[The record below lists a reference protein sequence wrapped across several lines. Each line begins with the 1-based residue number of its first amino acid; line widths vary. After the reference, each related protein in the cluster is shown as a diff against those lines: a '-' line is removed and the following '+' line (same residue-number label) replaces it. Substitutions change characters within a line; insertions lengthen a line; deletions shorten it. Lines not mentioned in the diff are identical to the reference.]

1 MSNKTASEFRVCK
14 SSFSFRQTLFIHSF
28 IHPRETPHIHIGSNK
43 ELCDSEKGTLS
54 NLLQIRPPH
63 LRRIIFPITTLV
75 STKSNIHDDCQIT
88 ENEPRTNLT
97 SQSNVL
103 LNPLFVK
110 LMMILQSIKIISPL
124 EFFVYH
130 LMSTCTFTPKARIA
144 RRSVNIQIWGKR
156 ETNPLKTQNLW
167 RFPSLCDTA
176 TTYDN
181 LLTNSTCEPAATVH
195 PNQISTPT
203 PQKLHTRVEDEL
215 SGCCLSVV
223 DGLTLAKA
231 KY

>member
-1 MSNKTASEFRVCK
+1 MRIISTSRCDFIK
-14 SSFSFRQTLFIHSF
+14 SQPLFLKPPLLVKQNSIWILSLQIVLFIQTNPIHSF
-28 IHPRETPHIHIGSNK
+28 IHPRETLHIHFGSDD
-43 ELCDSEKGTLS
+43 EQGTLRFWERRGTLS

-130 LMSTCTFTPKARIA
+130 LMSTCTFTPKGT
-144 RRSVNIQIWGKR
+144 NR
-156 ETNPLKTQNLW
+156 ETFGQYLDLGEEGN
-167 RFPSLCDTA
+167 
-176 TTYDN
+176 
-181 LLTNSTCEPAATVH
+181 
-195 PNQISTPT
+195 
-203 PQKLHTRVEDEL
+203 
-215 SGCCLSVV
+215 
-223 DGLTLAKA
+223 
-231 KY
+231 